1 MVAILWAGVDIEGRI
16 ASKWKRLMIEWPIRH
31 EKLCDSREFPGLDL
45 EFDWADPFCDID
57 SLVHEA
63 HVIL

>member
-1 MVAILWAGVDIEGRI
+1 
-16 ASKWKRLMIEWPIRH
+16 MIEWPIRH